1 MRPVSRRLFA
11 AVALAVDVARR
22 TGGLV
27 DPTVGR
33 ALRLAG
39 YDRTFVAV
47 RARDGRFLAIS
58 HRSPGWGS
66 VRLDPERLEIRVPLG
81 VELDLGATAKASA
94 ADAAAAA
101 IYRLIGAGVLV
112 SLGGDVSV
120 AGPVPVGGWPIRISD
135 HHDAPL
141 ASAGPVV
148 AVAGGGLAT
157 SGVAARSW
165 RVSGGER
172 HHIIDPRTGGS
183 ALTPWRTVTVTGAT
197 CLDANAA
204 STAAARPRRRC
215 AGLAR
220 AAGPLR
226 TARPSRRLRRV
237 RRRLAPNRGGGR
249 VIGAAGPTTLW
260 YLTRGTGVVSLVL
273 LTASV
278 VLGVAGSLRARPRAL
293 LAGLHRNV
301 PLLAIA
307 FVVAHVL
314 TTVADGYAPI
324 GVKDAVLPFL
334 SPYRP
339 VWLGLGTV
347 AFDLLLALVATSL
360 LRARIGLRGWRAVH
374 WLAYLSWPVAV
385 MHGLGTGSDGKSVWL
400 LVLTAACTVAVAGSV
415 VLRVVRTPG
424 VGAGRRLVA
433 LTATPAVLLIL
444 FVWAKTG
451 PLQRGWA
458 LRAGTPTSLIPAA
471 RGSIATNAS
480 AQQSAPA
487 TPLPYTATVS
497 GSLTQSQSNSSG
509 SRPCRSTRAPP
520 VRSQAGSGRLSTA
533 SRSKTAA
540 SRCKA
545 ATSPTPRQAARL
557 PTAARSS
564 GSRAP
569 TSPRSSPTQRE
580 DTSALTLR
588 CESTTPAR

>member
-1 MRPVSRRLFA
+1 M
-11 AVALAVDVARR
+11 
-22 TGGLV
+22 
-27 DPTVGR
+27 
-33 ALRLAG
+33 
-39 YDRTFVAV
+39 
-47 RARDGRFLAIS
+47 I
-58 HRSPGWGS
+58 
-66 VRLDPERLEIRVPLG
+66 
-81 VELDLGATAKASA
+81 GAT
-94 ADAAAAA
+94 
-101 IYRLIGAGVLV
+101 
-112 SLGGDVSV
+112 
-120 AGPVPVGGWPIRISD
+120 
-135 HHDAPL
+135 
-141 ASAGPVV
+141 
-148 AVAGGGLAT
+148 
-157 SGVAARSW
+157 
-165 RVSGGER
+165 
-172 HHIIDPRTGGS
+172 
-183 ALTPWRTVTVTGAT
+183 
-197 CLDANAA
+197 
-204 STAAARPRRRC
+204 
-215 AGLAR
+215 
-220 AAGPLR
+220 
-226 TARPSRRLRRV
+226 
-237 RRRLAPNRGGGR
+237 
-249 VIGAAGPTTLW
+249 GPTTLW
-260 YLTRGTGVVSLVL
+260 YLSRGTGVVSLVL

-424 VGAGRRLVA
+424 VEAGRRLVA

-509 SRPCRSTRAPP
+509 IATVQINARTAGPIAGRLRATLYGIPLENGGLSMQSSD
-520 VRSQAGSGRLSTA
+520 VAYATAGSPAAYRGPVVGLAGTHITALVADAAGRHL
-533 SRSKTAA
+533 
-540 SRCKA
+540 
-545 ATSPTPRQAARL
+545 RL
-557 PTAARSS
+557 DLALRIDHS
-564 GSRAP
+564 GSVGG
-569 TSPRSSPTQRE
+569 
-580 DTSALTLR
+580 TLR
-588 CESTTPAR
+588 VHHSGGGSA